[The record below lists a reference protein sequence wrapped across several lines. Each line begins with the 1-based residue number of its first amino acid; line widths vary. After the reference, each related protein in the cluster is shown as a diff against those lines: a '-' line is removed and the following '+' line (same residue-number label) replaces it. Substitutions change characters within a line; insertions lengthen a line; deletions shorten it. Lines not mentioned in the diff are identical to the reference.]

1 MGLAKGSIWGN
12 RDFLKLWIGQSISQV
27 GAQISVLALPLMA
40 MHTLQA
46 TPFQMGILRAAE
58 FVPFALFGL
67 FAGVLCDRV
76 GCRPILIVCDIARTL
91 ILMAIPLAAMMGA
104 VPIGLLYATAF
115 MVGVATVF
123 FDVAYWSYLP
133 SLVARED
140 LVKGNS
146 KLSLSQSAAE
156 SLGPGAAGLL
166 VQLLSAPFA
175 IALNAA
181 SFLLSAVSLVM
192 IQARP
197 TPPAAAQAD
206 LHIFARL
213 MLGLKFVLGH
223 ATLRSLML
231 RATLWN
237 FLYNMAMP
245 VFLLLCMQ
253 VLALSATS
261 IGLLFTALGVGLVA
275 GATLVDT
282 ALFKHDVAKLIN
294 ASMVVAAVSACG
306 LAIRLDN
313 AVAQVALLSACLF
326 VIGVA
331 NAIYNISNV
340 SLRQK
345 LTPPEL
351 LGQMTAAMRFV
362 SWGTI
367 PLGALLGGAMGERIG
382 FLSTLLCVGAAGLLT
397 SLVGLL
403 RGSLNRVIVELAA
416 EQR

>member
-1 MGLAKGSIWGN
+1 MGLVKDNIWAN
-12 RDFLKLWIGQSISQV
+12 RDFLKLWIGQSISQL
-27 GAQISVLALPLMA
+27 GAQITLLALPLMA
-40 MHTLQA
+40 VHTLHA
-46 TPFQMGILRAAE
+46 TPVQIGILRAAE

-91 ILMAIPLAAMMGA
+91 ILMAIPLAAVLGE
-104 VPIGLLYATAF
+104 VPIALLYATAF
-115 MVGVATVF
+115 LVGVATVF

-133 SLVARED
+133 SLVARDD

-166 VQLLSAPFA
+166 VQLLSAPLA
-175 IALNAA
+175 IALNAT
-181 SFLLSAVSLVM
+181 SFLLSAVSLMM

-197 TPPAAAQAD
+197 APPAPAQSD
-206 LHIFARL
+206 LGIFERL
-213 MLGLKFVLGH
+213 MLGLRFVLRH

-245 VFLLLCMQ
+245 VFLLFCMQ
-253 VLALSATS
+253 VLALSAAS

-275 GATLVDT
+275 GAMLVDT

-294 ASMVVAAVSACG
+294 SSMVVAAVSACG
-306 LAIRLDN
+306 LAIRVDN
-313 AVAQVALLSACLF
+313 PVGEMALLSACLF

-331 NAIYNISNV
+331 NAVYNISNV

-367 PLGALLGGAMGERIG
+367 PFGALLGGAMGERVG
-382 FLSTLLCVGAAGLLT
+382 FLSTLLFVGVAGLLT
-397 SLVGLL
+397 ALVGLL
-403 RGSLNRVIVELAA
+403 RGSLNRVIMAPTVAG
-416 EQR
+416 Q